1 MLEQKRISTKINYDV
16 LKDLNKSSLKS
27 PTRHPEEGSAG
38 AKSTPAARQRKPLLT
53 SPSIGKT
60 ISSFGKRYGVAGE
73 RFLMSRFISVFLSFF
88 FFWICFCPHTLNHT
102 FCSRKSSKLTICPSQ
117 SSTISYP
124 SMMRKNLF
132 LLKKVLSLPAAA
144 AMSDWT
150 SCWFGFYFFFVWT
163 KVAPPTEKSYW
174 SKKKKKILCIAVN

>member
-27 PTRHPEEGSAG
+27 PTRHPEEGSTG

-60 ISSFGKRYGVAGE
+60 ISSFGKRYGVVGE
-73 RFLMSRFISVFLSFF
+73 RFLMSRFISVFLSVPSFF
-88 FFWICFCPHTLNHT
+88 GICFCPHTLNHT

-132 LLKKVLSLPAAA
+132 HLKKVLSLPAAT

-150 SCWFGFYFFFVWT
+150 SCWFGCWILFRVDQGCPAHREILL
-163 KVAPPTEKSYW
+163 V
-174 SKKKKKILCIAVN
+174 KK